1 MNNILIF
8 ICEISER
15 VLAYC
20 THRLSTIRK
29 AESIAVLQDGVI
41 LEQGKH
47 NELLAKG
54 EGGAYYS
61 LVQSQAGA
69 H

>member
-1 MNNILIF
+1 MTIF
-8 ICEISER
+8 VVHAFC
-15 VLAYC
+15 
-20 THRLSTIRK
+20 RLSTIRN
-29 AESIAVLQDGVI
+29 ADSIAVLQDGVI

-47 NELLAKG
+47 NDLLAKG

-61 LVQSQAGA
+61 LVHLQTGA

>member
-1 MNNILIF
+1 M
-8 ICEISER
+8 CEISEW

-20 THRLSTIRK
+20 TRRLSTIRK
-29 AESIAVLQDGVI
+29 ADSIAVLQDGVI
-41 LEQGKH
+41 LEQGNH
-47 NELLAKG
+47 NELLGKG